1 MRNDGTE
8 MKLEFVCDELLYS
21 KISHGAQSSQTR
33 FRALKHENGIAGK
46 PTIVV
51 RVIACFQP
59 MEDCQAEYFRHLLKP
74 VTIEHCPSPVCSSW
88 MVKTNN
94 SWVFPQHSS
103 RQLPELSCMSA
114 SLEPRQP
121 ECLPACINPSS
132 HMLSASV
139 SKLGSLVP
147 GMNYGTHV
155 LPAKIAMPGSAD
167 ISVLKTEQ
175 KYQPHGLL
183 QQLYPSFP
191 TSLPCRGSFLNEQQ
205 FKIANGHTGRAAANF
220 VSGSLQKG
228 LIIFDHSGSQTR
240 LICGSFRSPHQHAAT
255 AITELA
261 SSLDIHEGVQ
271 AVKTNSLIP
280 TPPALQKEY
289 DESHLGRSYQ
299 NQDHDY
305 DVIEQVA
312 SSDGPN
318 KRQKLL
324 NGGHKQLIMVDGA
337 CSVKLEGSHE
347 YDSNA
352 ESSYREEILHTE
364 QSMKDKIHLTLKI
377 LESIIPGTKGK
388 DPLLVLDES
397 VDYLKSLK
405 LEAETLGVNHF

>member
-1 MRNDGTE
+1 M
-8 MKLEFVCDELLYS
+8 VCQ
-21 KISHGAQSSQTR
+21 AASQTR

-59 MEDCQAEYFRHLLKP
+59 MEDCQ
-74 VTIEHCPSPVCSSW
+74 
-88 MVKTNN
+88 
-94 SWVFPQHSS
+94 HSS
-103 RQLPELSCMSA
+103 RRLPELSCMSA

-155 LPAKIAMPGSAD
+155 LPANIAMPGSAD

-191 TSLPCRGSFLNEQQ
+191 TSLPSRGSFLNEQQ
-205 FKIANGHTGRAAANF
+205 FMIANGHTGRAAANF

-280 TPPALQKEY
+280 TPPALQEEY
-289 DESHLGRSYQ
+289 DENHLGVEGSEMREDTEELNALLYSDEEEEDFGVGDDDCDDDEVMSTAHSPIGVKRSYQ
-299 NQDHDY
+299 NQDHDS

-352 ESSYREEILHTE
+352 ESSYRGEILHTE

>member
-1 MRNDGTE
+1 M
-8 MKLEFVCDELLYS
+8 VCQ
-21 KISHGAQSSQTR
+21 AASQTR

-74 VTIEHCPSPVCSSW
+74 VTIEHCPSPGICSSW

-103 RQLPELSCMSA
+103 WRLPELSCMSA

-132 HMLSASV
+132 HILSVSV

-155 LPAKIAMPGSAD
+155 LPANIAMPGSAD
-167 ISVLKTEQ
+167 ISVLKAEQ

-191 TSLPCRGSFLNEQQ
+191 TSLPSRGSFLNEQQ
-205 FKIANGHTGRAAANF
+205 FMIANGHTGRAAANF
-220 VSGSLQKG
+220 VSGSFQKG

-261 SSLDIHEGVQ
+261 SSLDIHEGLQ
-271 AVKTNSLIP
+271 AVKTNTLIP
-280 TPPALQKEY
+280 TPPALQEEY
-289 DESHLGRSYQ
+289 DENRLGVEGSEMHSPIRIKRSFQ
-299 NQDHDY
+299 NQDHDN

-324 NGGHKQLIMVDGA
+324 NGGHKQSIMVDAA

-347 YDSNA
+347 YDSDA
-352 ESSYREEILHTE
+352 ESSYRGEILHTE
-364 QSMKDKIHLTLKI
+364 QSMKDKIRLTLKI